1 VRKQRA
7 QSIERAGLSRR
18 TRFVWLSF
26 LASMTLVTGLLVP
39 GEGGLSGGRLIAATV
54 GTVGGRAPADS
65 ILPRDVPLDRR
76 RWEGIVIH
84 HLGRPAGDAQS
95 IHRLH
100 QSYGYQGLGYHF
112 LIGNGCGLGD
122 GIIHVGYRWNEQQP
136 GAHIAR
142 TAEHEQ
148 YLNEHTIGICLI
160 GNGDRRPFTDK
171 QMRSLVS
178 LVRRLQHDLD
188 IPRSRVYQ
196 HCELAPGVSD
206 PGRFFAVARFED
218 QLLD

>member
-1 VRKQRA
+1 
-7 QSIERAGLSRR
+7 
-18 TRFVWLSF
+18 
-26 LASMTLVTGLLVP
+26 VTGLLVL
-39 GEGGLSGGRLIAATV
+39 GEGGLSGGRLIAASV
-54 GTVGGRAPADS
+54 GAVGGRTSTDS
-65 ILPRDVPLDRR
+65 ILPREAPLERQ

-84 HLGRPAGDAQS
+84 HLGRPAGDAPS
-95 IHRLH
+95 VHRLH

-122 GIIHVGYRWNEQQP
+122 GIIHVGYRWNRQQP

-142 TAEHEQ
+142 SAEHEQ
-148 YLNEHTIGICLI
+148 YLNERTIGICLI

-178 LVRRLQHDLD
+178 LVRRLQRELGL
-188 IPRSRVYQ
+188 PRGRVYQ
-196 HCELAPGVSD
+196 HRELAPTVSD
-206 PGRFFAVARFED
+206 PGRFFAVARFEE

>member
-1 VRKQRA
+1 
-7 QSIERAGLSRR
+7 
-18 TRFVWLSF
+18 
-26 LASMTLVTGLLVP
+26 MTLVTGALVL
-39 GEGGLSGGRLIAATV
+39 GEGGLSGGRLIAANV
-54 GTVGGRAPADS
+54 SAVGGRGPVDS
-65 ILPRDVPLDRR
+65 IFQLGVPLDRR

-84 HLGRPAGDAQS
+84 DLGRPAGDAQS

-122 GIIHVGYRWNEQQP
+122 GIIHVGYRWNEQRP

-142 TAEHEQ
+142 TAENEQ

-160 GNGDRRPFTDK
+160 GNGDRRPFTEK
-171 QMRSLVS
+171 QTRSLVS
-178 LVRRLQHDLD
+178 LVRRLQRELG
-188 IPRSRVYQ
+188 ISRRDVRV
-196 HCELAPGVSD
+196 HSELAPGVSD